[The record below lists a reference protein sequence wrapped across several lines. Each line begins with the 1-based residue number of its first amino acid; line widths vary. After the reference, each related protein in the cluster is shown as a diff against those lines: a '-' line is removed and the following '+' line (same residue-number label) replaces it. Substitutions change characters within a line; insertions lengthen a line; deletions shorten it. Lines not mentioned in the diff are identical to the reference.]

1 MNKIEQ
7 PYHRSAILAMALS
20 FIEAEVRR
28 GSNVEEM
35 VRVLKLQMERLRK
48 LGVSL
53 PEIDDRRINRDYVY
67 EIIEIVTGMGISEL
81 RKKL

>member
-1 MNKIEQ
+1 
-7 PYHRSAILAMALS
+7 MALS